1 MTTPLADKNAGV
13 KRFLHDLA
21 REHTVT
27 IDTPEE
33 GEATARKAIQLVRV
47 DPTPTMHGSL
57 VALYDDGSVYE
68 CLDGSTA
75 WIEMEV
81 P

>member
-1 MTTPLADKNAGV
+1 MIQKTLAQI
-13 KRFLHDLA
+13 A
-21 REHTVT
+21 RETIVT

-47 DPTPTMHGSL
+47 EPNDRMTGSL
-57 VALYDDGSVYE
+57 LALYDDGSVYE
-68 CLDGSTA
+68 CLDGSTV
-75 WIEMEV
+75 WNEVEM

>member
-1 MTTPLADKNAGV
+1 MITK
-13 KRFLHDLA
+13 
-21 REHTVT
+21 TVAQIASESLVH

-47 DPTPTMHGSL
+47 EPSEKMSGSL
-57 VALYDDGSVYE
+57 IALYDDGSVYE
-68 CLDGSTA
+68 CIDGSTA
-75 WIEMEV
+75 WAEVEM